1 MFLILVPSFW
11 ALFLSVIACTKEYH
25 QLFSRMRGSVGVWT
39 LIQRRRCLSFSPT
52 CLHGAR
58 HSKGSAVPEA
68 FRARSSL
75 CPPGPA
81 KPSSALVIS
90 EAASVTPNNVGA
102 PWEIT
107 TPSQLCS
114 VARGRGLAP
123 NDNIKLPL
131 AVLLFAVRTG
141 PKQRKGQRM
150 SCHRLLAPR
159 LLLRPEPLHDIG
171 ACGARPCIQSSVPK
185 RVQSP
190 HKAASWCAPAPR
202 QQAAADAWS
211 VLWSWSNR
219 ASVGRD

>member
-150 SCHRLLAPR
+150 SCHRLSWPLAFS
-159 LLLRPEPLHDIG
+159 
-171 ACGARPCIQSSVPK
+171 C
-185 RVQSP
+185 VQSP
-190 HKAASWCAPAPR
+190 SMTSEPVGLGP
-202 QQAAADAWS
+202 
-211 VLWSWSNR
+211 VSNR
-219 ASVGRD
+219 PCRSACSPHTKLQAGAPLHPGNRPQPMLGLCCGLGPIGQA